1 MTTYSVAVHLLL
13 QEQHHPE
20 IAICDAFHGIFAGN
34 MRKHVGDH
42 AAPIDGAIT
51 GGDIVSSI
59 AAVSPAND
67 HMPDQPVVSVWSG
80 RTLP

>member
-1 MTTYSVAVHLLL
+1 MTTYSVAVHRLL

-34 MRKHVGDH
+34 MRKDVGDH

-51 GGDIVSSI
+51 GGDI

-67 HMPDQPVVSVWSG
+67 HMPDQPVVSVWPG
-80 RTLP
+80 KTLP